1 MTMSQCLQ
9 ELGARPELLSDRQRG
24 ELHNKGYTL
33 LRGSDRSALAGR
45 AARAL
50 RGVDGPRKGTRPAWR
65 YTRNRGRAGWPTW
78 VNKGSVF
85 DRVWSHPLLLAA
97 VHCVIDAPFHFG
109 SLNARDALP
118 GEGLQALHQDAHADP
133 PPYGCNSVWMLDDF
147 GPENGCTRLV
157 PGSFRRPHPREVLD
171 DPKAPCPE
179 EELMVAPAGSV
190 AVFNAYTWHGGTL
203 NRTRDA
209 HRRALHCFFNPRGEE
224 QQTDQRAYLR
234 PETEGAA
241 VVGATF
247 SSWTWIRSTA
257 DERFGARASG
267 TVGRP
272 AGRGLSL
279 RHRPAGVRRSRGR
292 ARVAAPGGGE
302 AGHRAPHYHRRR
314 LTEIYYVL
322 SGSGQIEYGRRVA
335 SADGRRRG
343 VDSQRG
349 GAPGGPRQR
358 ADDPAQLRHAGVR
371 PGRRVGGGL
380 TRRVSR

>member
-33 LRGSDRSALAGR
+33 LRGVIDPPWLA
-45 AARAL
+45 AL
-50 RGVDGPRKGTRPAWR
+50 RARFEELMAEEGDKAGLEVHQEQGTRRLADL
-65 YTRNRGRAGWPTW
+65 

-234 PETEGAA
+234 PETEARLSSAQRFLLDLDGA
-241 VVGATF
+241 
-247 SSWTWIRSTA
+247 
-257 DERFGARASG
+257 
-267 TVGRP
+267 
-272 AGRGLSL
+272 
-279 RHRPAGVRRSRGR
+279 
-292 ARVAAPGGGE
+292 
-302 AGHRAPHYHRRR
+302 
-314 LTEIYYVL
+314 
-322 SGSGQIEYGRRVA
+322 
-335 SADGRRRG
+335 
-343 VDSQRG
+343 
-349 GAPGGPRQR
+349 
-358 ADDPAQLRHAGVR
+358 
-371 PGRRVGGGL
+371 
-380 TRRVSR
+380 